1 MICTANA
8 SLLNDTGRAGTRAR
22 ARTSSRVP
30 LTPTCASLEPRIGL
44 ASPTTRREELV
55 AGEGLAGMGI
65 SRPLALLLAL
75 LIAVAGATA
84 EEPVVAADSVAG
96 AVEAAAALRVEEAAE
111 AAALRAELEQL
122 RAKISAL
129 ESDIAVRSLELK
141 NKDDVIVNLEKA
153 IAEKSKAITSM
164 QGEIASLQ
172 AKGSLAAEEQAN
184 KANAKAVELE
194 KQIDKLKKDIQAQS
208 SQKAALES
216 RANDAENKVEKL
228 NEKLN
233 TMQKESD
240 EQKRKIKKTE
250 RALKVAEEELMR
262 LQLEATAKSK
272 QLTEVHGAWLPPW
285 LATHY
290 ARYMEVVS
298 GHWNYH
304 GKPAVQ
310 NVLHKASEKSAHAK
324 KWAEPHIETAKMK
337 WIPVKEKLVV
347 LKKNAEP
354 YVQKVS
360 TRSVEFYE
368 SSRDAVTPHVVKVKE
383 FAHPY
388 YQEAKKFSKPYIDQI
403 AEITKPHVEKV
414 RTTLKPYTKRAVH
427 AYGSFLGSATTYH
440 RQAQATIMDY
450 LHQHGVPKSFA
461 TKELVWFLASALLA
475 LPVFVIYRL
484 VVETFCTKKN
494 RRPRGGNGNGNHGQ
508 KRHKRRYADK

>member
-1 MICTANA
+1 
-8 SLLNDTGRAGTRAR
+8 
-22 ARTSSRVP
+22 
-30 LTPTCASLEPRIGL
+30 
-44 ASPTTRREELV
+44 
-55 AGEGLAGMGI
+55 MGI

-233 TMQKESD
+233 T
-240 EQKRKIKKTE
+240 
-250 RALKVAEEELMR
+250 EELMR

>member
-1 MICTANA
+1 MEE
-8 SLLNDTGRAGTRAR
+8 
-22 ARTSSRVP
+22 P
-30 LTPTCASLEPRIGL
+30 LPPRMPRIAL
-44 ASPTTRREELV
+44 L
-55 AGEGLAGMGI
+55 
-65 SRPLALLLAL
+65 PLALPKMLSHRGAQG
-75 LIAVAGATA
+75 AHKGATC
-84 EEPVVAADSVAG
+84 SHF
-96 AVEAAAALRVEEAAE
+96 L
-111 AAALRAELEQL
+111 
-122 RAKISAL
+122 
-129 ESDIAVRSLELK
+129 
-141 NKDDVIVNLEKA
+141 
-153 IAEKSKAITSM
+153 
-164 QGEIASLQ
+164 
-172 AKGSLAAEEQAN
+172 
-184 KANAKAVELE
+184 
-194 KQIDKLKKDIQAQS
+194 
-208 SQKAALES
+208 SQ
-216 RANDAENKVEKL
+216 
-228 NEKLN
+228 
-233 TMQKESD
+233 
-240 EQKRKIKKTE
+240 
-250 RALKVAEEELMR
+250 
-262 LQLEATAKSK
+262 
-272 QLTEVHGAWLPPW
+272 VHGAWLPPW
-285 LATHY
+285 LVTHY

-304 GKPAVQ
+304 GKPVVQ

-324 KWAEPHIETAKMK
+324 KWVEPHIKTAKMK

-360 TRSVEFYE
+360 TRSVKFYE

-427 AYGSFLGSATTYH
+427 AYGSFIASATTYH

-475 LPVFVIYRL
+475 LPVFVICRL
-484 VVETFCTKKN
+484 VVKTFCTKKN